1 MHLVQCPATLQ
12 ALLSD
17 NNLETNNSNR
27 TQQDKKPKLAGGH
40 QQAIYNHVQGFEL
53 RMTENKSSKWPEW
66 VLNPEPSD
74 YGPDAL
80 TTRPKIIGIKT
91 YLFENFGQRK
101 GSRKL

>member
-40 QQAIYNHVQGFEL
+40 QQAIYHVQGFEL
-53 RMTENKSSKWPEW
+53 RMAEIKKSLAK
-66 VLNPEPSD
+66 
-74 YGPDAL
+74 
-80 TTRPKIIGIKT
+80 
-91 YLFENFGQRK
+91 
-101 GSRKL
+101 SRKVHIETNQ

>member
-40 QQAIYNHVQGFEL
+40 HQAIYHVQGFEL

-66 VLNPEPSD
+66 VLNAEPSD

-91 YLFENFGQRK
+91 YLFENFSQRK
-101 GSRKL
+101 GSRKF